1 MKSRTSILVLLL
13 MTVAVTVPAQ
23 QAQEFDDYTIH
34 YNALNTSQL
43 TPQVAQAYGIRRSS
57 SRALLN
63 ITVLRNHD
71 EASDALTGGEAVEAA
86 VQASARN
93 LTGQNREIEMR
104 KITEADEAI
113 YYIGEFR
120 VNNME
125 MFDFTVRV
133 LPAGSTELLEVTF
146 RQQFYTE

>member
-1 MKSRTSILVLLL
+1 MKAWISLFGALLL
-13 MTVAVTVPAQ
+13 ISSVHAQ
-23 QAQEFDDYTIH
+23 QAKEFGEYTVH

-43 TPQVAQAYGIRRSS
+43 TPAVAQAYSIQRSS

-63 ITVLRNHD
+63 ITVLKD
-71 EASDALTGGEAVEAA
+71 SGAGQPGAVEASITA
-86 VQASARN
+86 NAKN
-93 LTGQNREIEMR
+93 LTGQHRDIELR

-125 MFDFTVRV
+125 TFDFTVLV
-133 LPAGSTELLEVTF
+133 TPDGASVPLEVKF